1 MTSTH
6 HSIFYC
12 AAAATES
19 EASTAEIQQTAVEST
34 AHLESMSGSETY
46 GDLTMYIYIHAR

>member
-1 MTSTH
+1 MTTSTH

-12 AAAATES
+12 AAATTES
-19 EASTAEIQQTAVEST
+19 EESTAETAVEST

-46 GDLTMYIYIHAR
+46 GDLTMYIYAR